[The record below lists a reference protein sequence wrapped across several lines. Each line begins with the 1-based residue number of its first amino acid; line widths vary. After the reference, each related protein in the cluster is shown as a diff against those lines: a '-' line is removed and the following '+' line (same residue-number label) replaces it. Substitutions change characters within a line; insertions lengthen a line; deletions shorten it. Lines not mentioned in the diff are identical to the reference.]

1 MKPVAVALG
10 AVLTTVL
17 GVLIAVQLF
26 SVPHPSGTA
35 TTGSP
40 VTASPSDEPL
50 GLPSPVTVTPF
61 ADADSPA
68 APEEPSGDPSTRA
81 ADPDPP
87 PASLLPLPAAPD
99 SDAPTDTAVP
109 RQVAAAIATLRA
121 KTHDNNWGPLDVSTF
136 DPAASLSAVTVT
148 AGATGVGQVQVLLF
162 HRATYLGRGT
172 LRPVVSA
179 QVDTDDGGPPD
190 SVGVFYHW
198 DPKVPYSSG
207 EFGSEQFIGFTWNG
221 KRAVM
226 NGSLPDAAFD

>member
-1 MKPVAVALG
+1 MAVALG

-26 SVPHPSGTA
+26 GVPDGSGTA

-40 VTASPSDEPL
+40 VAASPSDQLL
-50 GLPSPVTVTPF
+50 GVPSPVTATPF
-61 ADADSPA
+61 AQHDPPSVP
-68 APEEPSGDPSTRA
+68 PEPSGDPSTTG

-87 PASLLPLPAAPD
+87 PASTFPSAVTPD
-99 SDAPTDTAVP
+99 PDTAVP
-109 RQVAAAIATLRA
+109 PQVAAAIATLRA
-121 KTHDNNWGPLDVSTF
+121 KTHDNDWGPLDVSTF
-136 DPAASLSAVTVT
+136 NPGASLSAVTVT

-162 HRATYLGRGT
+162 HRDTYLGRGT

-207 EFGSEQFIGFTWNG
+207 
-221 KRAVM
+221 
-226 NGSLPDAAFD
+226 